1 MPNIAR
7 GALSYEAAVFA
18 LPSPTVHTVHV
29 VQTAATLGVSLVLLV
44 SLFPLSLSLSLSVSL
59 SVSLFGL
66 CLVFVCVCVW
76 SLCKHHCRLL
86 RVLVSFRSRGIETSS
101 TASSHWLPPTPPH
114 QNHCACPKH
123 PSLLASWSMASS

>member
-7 GALSYEAAVFA
+7 GALSFEAAVFA

-44 SLFPLSLSLSLSVSL
+44 SLFPLSLSLSLSL

-66 CLVFVCVCVW
+66 CL
-76 SLCKHHCRLL
+76 SL
-86 RVLVSFRSRGIETSS
+86 
-101 TASSHWLPPTPPH
+101 
-114 QNHCACPKH
+114 
-123 PSLLASWSMASS
+123 